1 MRESFM
7 PGVDEAL
14 LQSFK
19 KARNYNAVVTGPTL
33 KAKADDFA
41 KNLGYNEWK

>member
-14 LQSFK
+14 LESFK
-19 KARNYNAVVTGPTL
+19 KAGNCNAVVTGPTL

-41 KNLGYNEWK
+41 KNLGHDEWK